1 MAATPCASSM
11 PPSLSTSSIVGI
23 LVGSVVPILIII
35 IIFIVWWK
43 KMQAKRTVEPN
54 QDFRMSELEV
64 HSAPDRGPT
73 LSSEE
78 FGVLNYNPQSFQ
90 TAKTA
95 SANSKSSFCSDPNF
109 SSLESI
115 GQRPTNSM
123 PVHQAYLSDPTV
135 LSLPSYSKR
144 FPPDRQGYMRDTR
157 QCGQARFPLA
167 LHSMHSRRPA
177 LPVQQSQSKGA
188 WRPGSQNSIEY
199 WPGSW
204 I

>member
-123 PVHQAYLSDPTV
+123 PVHQAYLPDPTE
-135 LSLPSYSKR
+135 R
-144 FPPDRQGYMRDTR
+144 FPPDRQGYVRDTR
-157 QCGQARFPLA
+157 QCGQARLPLA
-167 LHSMHSRRPA
+167 PHSMQSRPPP
-177 LPVQQSQSKGA
+177 LPVQQSQSRGA
-188 WRPGSQNSIEY
+188 WSPESQHSIEQ